1 MKKKAT
7 FFIFPILFLAGLS
20 LLLYPLVANQWNNYR
35 QSRLISSYDE
45 SVARQESE
53 GTLDYSQE
61 WTKAL
66 TYNEELLPY
75 ILPDSFA
82 AAQIAEEEDEEYLS
96 CLNLTGDGMGGV
108 TAAATG
114 GLSCLVL
121 AVDAGAKT
129 AVVILGG
136 NISEVDTLVSTFTFG
151 E

>member
-66 TYNEELLPY
+66 TYNAYWFFGFVFTIQYKKCADSDGTRQRNCRQSVFFSVFYEFFFACIFVGLLC
-75 ILPDSFA
+75 SGF
-82 AAQIAEEEDEEYLS
+82 
-96 CLNLTGDGMGGV
+96 
-108 TAAATG
+108 
-114 GLSCLVL
+114 
-121 AVDAGAKT
+121 
-129 AVVILGG
+129 
-136 NISEVDTLVSTFTFG
+136 
-151 E
+151 